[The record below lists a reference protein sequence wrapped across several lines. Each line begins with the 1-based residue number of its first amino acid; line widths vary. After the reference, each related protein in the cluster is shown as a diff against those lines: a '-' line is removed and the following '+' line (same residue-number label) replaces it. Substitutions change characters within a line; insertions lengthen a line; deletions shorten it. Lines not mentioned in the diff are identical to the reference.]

1 MTTFERIKKLSAK
14 KGITISQ
21 LTSELEMGENSI
33 YRWKTQKPA
42 LDKLQK
48 VADYFNVS
56 IDYLVGRTDNQAID
70 TDIPPEATTLA
81 AHIDPT
87 ATEEDMKKI
96 LEYIDFIQQ
105 KYK

>member
-56 IDYLVGRTDNQAID
+56 IDYLVGRTDNPYVD
-70 TDIPPEATTLA
+70 NDIPQEAATLA
-81 AHIDPT
+81 AHIDP
-87 ATEEDMKKI
+87 
-96 LEYIDFIQQ
+96 
-105 KYK
+105 

>member
-56 IDYLVGRTDNQAID
+56 IDYLVGR
-70 TDIPPEATTLA
+70 
-81 AHIDPT
+81 
-87 ATEEDMKKI
+87 
-96 LEYIDFIQQ
+96 
-105 KYK
+105 

>member
-1 MTTFERIKKLSAK
+1 MTLLDLIKKLCK
-14 KGITISQ
+14 KRGISVTMLENELGLPDNTIYQ
-21 LTSELEMGENSI
+21 
-33 YRWKTQKPA
+33 WKNRMPSVER
-42 LDKLQK
+42 LQV

-56 IDYLVGRTDNQAID
+56 IDYLLGSTDNPQID
-70 TDIPPEATTLA
+70 SDIPPEAATLA
-81 AHIDPT
+81 AHIDPA

>member
-1 MTTFERIKKLSAK
+1 MTLLEVIKKLCK
-14 KGITISQ
+14 KRGISVTM
-21 LTSELEMGENSI
+21 LENELELPDNTI
-33 YRWKTQKPA
+33 YQWKNRTPSV
-42 LDKLQK
+42 DRLQV

-56 IDYLVGRTDNQAID
+56 VDYLLGRTDNPQID
-70 TDIPPEATTLA
+70 SDIPPEAVTLA
-81 AHIDPT
+81 AHIDPA

>member
-14 KGITISQ
+14 RGITISQ

-56 IDYLVGRTDNQAID
+56 IDYLVGRTDNPLIDQNVPKEAAAI
-70 TDIPPEATTLA
+70 A
-81 AHIDPT
+81 AHIDPDAT
-87 ATEEDMKKI
+87 AEDMKKI

>member
-56 IDYLVGRTDNQAID
+56 IDYL
-70 TDIPPEATTLA
+70 
-81 AHIDPT
+81 
-87 ATEEDMKKI
+87 
-96 LEYIDFIQQ
+96 
-105 KYK
+105 

>member
-56 IDYLVGRTDNQAID
+56 IDYLVGRTDKPTID

-81 AHIDPT
+81 AHIDPS

>member
-56 IDYLVGRTDNQAID
+56 IDYLLGRTDNPQID
-70 TDIPPEATTLA
+70 SDIPQEAATLA
-81 AHIDPT
+81 AHIDPA
-87 ATEEDMKKI
+87 ATEEDMKKFLSI
-96 LEYIDFIQQ
+96 LT
-105 KYK
+105 

>member
-56 IDYLVGRTDNQAID
+56 TDYLLGRTDNPYVD
-70 TDIPPEATTLA
+70 NDIPQEAATLA
-81 AHIDPT
+81 A
-87 ATEEDMKKI
+87 
-96 LEYIDFIQQ
+96 
-105 KYK
+105 

>member
-56 IDYLVGRTDNQAID
+56 IDYLVGRTDNPYVD
-70 TDIPPEATTLA
+70 NDIPQEATTLA
-81 AHIDPT
+81 AHIDPE

>member
-56 IDYLVGRTDNQAID
+56 IDYLVGRTDNPYVD
-70 TDIPPEATTLA
+70 NDIPQEA
-81 AHIDPT
+81 
-87 ATEEDMKKI
+87 
-96 LEYIDFIQQ
+96 
-105 KYK
+105 

>member
-33 YRWKTQKPA
+33 YRWKTQRPA

-56 IDYLVGRTDNQAID
+56 IDYLV
-70 TDIPPEATTLA
+70 
-81 AHIDPT
+81 
-87 ATEEDMKKI
+87 
-96 LEYIDFIQQ
+96 
-105 KYK
+105 